1 MRREPRIEI
10 TQVLVRILILIKC
23 IINALAVQKI
33 VVYMKVL
40 VSRRHAM
47 IATAA
52 TWCACITLLRGVTN
66 RVSACVKLI
75 AQTLCIISSR
85 DICARALHVEQK
97 MLFVLILH
105 FVLSLAAGYKPVTVV
120 LSRVPVHQGLPLRA
134 NKRCWLTF
142 IRIFHVDLRKA

>member
-47 IATAA
+47 IPTAA
-52 TWCACITLLRGVTN
+52 T
-66 RVSACVKLI
+66 
-75 AQTLCIISSR
+75 
-85 DICARALHVEQK
+85 
-97 MLFVLILH
+97 
-105 FVLSLAAGYKPVTVV
+105 
-120 LSRVPVHQGLPLRA
+120 
-134 NKRCWLTF
+134 
-142 IRIFHVDLRKA
+142 